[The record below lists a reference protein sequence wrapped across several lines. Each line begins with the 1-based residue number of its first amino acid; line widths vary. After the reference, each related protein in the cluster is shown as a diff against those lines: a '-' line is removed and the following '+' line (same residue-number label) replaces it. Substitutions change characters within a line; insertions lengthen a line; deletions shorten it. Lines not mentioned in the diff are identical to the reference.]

1 MVCVFAPLL
10 HEYVAVPLQLL
21 TLAVSDAVEVHGV
34 GDWLMVTDG
43 KGVQGPPQVVKFNV
57 TD

>member
-1 MVCVFAPLL
+1 VFAPLF